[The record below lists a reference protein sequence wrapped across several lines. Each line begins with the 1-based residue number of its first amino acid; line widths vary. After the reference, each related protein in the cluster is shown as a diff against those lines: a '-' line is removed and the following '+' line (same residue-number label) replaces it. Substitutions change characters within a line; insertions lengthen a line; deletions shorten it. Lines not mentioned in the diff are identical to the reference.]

1 MKPLTTLL
9 IPFIAFNFTHANGP
23 NHLDSVSKEGFH
35 QTTSPSHHSTQ
46 NPGEPFN
53 HGPNDINAGWRRGVT
68 PGYYLGF
75 RALSDEMRDLRRP
88 SDIPVTDGFLKTLYI
103 DFHFMNQE
111 YNGQF
116 FTDAVDSSAYDEP
129 IENDLY
135 GITLGFGL
143 GDNPNLQ
150 VRVPI
155 SVSRFEVGELDD
167 TGVSSGLE
175 LFPNYRINELSLI
188 HI

>member
-1 MKPLTTLL
+1 MQVT
-9 IPFIAFNFTHANGP
+9 
-23 NHLDSVSKEGFH
+23 
-35 QTTSPSHHSTQ
+35 
-46 NPGEPFN
+46 
-53 HGPNDINAGWRRGVT
+53 WRRGVT

-111 YNGQF
+111 FNGQF
-116 FTDAVDSSAYDEP
+116 FTDAVDSSAYEEP

-143 GDNPNLQ
+143 GGIIQTFRFVYLFRF
-150 VRVPI
+150 RVLKLASLTI
-155 SVSRFEVGELDD
+155 LEFLLD
-167 TGVSSGLE
+167 L
-175 LFPNYRINELSLI
+175 NYSLI
-188 HI
+188 TGSMNMLHGESILHTSNQKVISQFLMNLCQRFF

>member
-1 MKPLTTLL
+1 MTRDTTC
-9 IPFIAFNFTHANGP
+9 
-23 NHLDSVSKEGFH
+23 
-35 QTTSPSHHSTQ
+35 
-46 NPGEPFN
+46 
-53 HGPNDINAGWRRGVT
+53 
-68 PGYYLGF
+68 F
-75 RALSDEMRDLRRP
+75 RALADEMRDLRRP

-111 YNGQF
+111 FNGQF
-116 FTDAVDSSAYDEP
+116 FTDAVDSSAYEEP

-155 SVSRFEVGELDD
+155 CFTL
-167 TGVSSGLE
+167 
-175 LFPNYRINELSLI
+175 
-188 HI
+188 

>member
-1 MKPLTTLL
+1 MKPLTTLI
-9 IPFIAFNFTHANGP
+9 IPFIAFNFIHANGP
-23 NHLDSVSKEGFH
+23 NHLDSVSKDGFH

-103 DFHFMNQE
+103 DFHLKIF
-111 YNGQF
+111 
-116 FTDAVDSSAYDEP
+116 
-129 IENDLY
+129 
-135 GITLGFGL
+135 
-143 GDNPNLQ
+143 
-150 VRVPI
+150 
-155 SVSRFEVGELDD
+155 
-167 TGVSSGLE
+167 
-175 LFPNYRINELSLI
+175 YRLI
-188 HI
+188 